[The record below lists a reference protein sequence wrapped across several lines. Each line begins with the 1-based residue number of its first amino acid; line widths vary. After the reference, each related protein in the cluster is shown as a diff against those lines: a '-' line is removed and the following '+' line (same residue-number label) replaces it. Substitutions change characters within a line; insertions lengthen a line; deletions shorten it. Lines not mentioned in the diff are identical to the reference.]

1 MANAYGA
8 QFTVGDYVSIGAMK
22 GRSPERVGQIAK
34 VLGSK
39 DKGDKIAYRLGLADE
54 VFWTSGTGLTDAPA
68 QADAPITVGSLVIV
82 GSEFGDEAYDH
93 SARVAALG
101 ANGYAAVQITE
112 NDLTGVFL
120 GPVDDLTAASPA
132 IVADAAPA
140 ADGEAFEGTAT
151 GGCNA
156 PTAFV
161 LGQVDALLAVAL
173 ESDDWDDAENRIVQ
187 AREFITNALATN

>member
-68 QADAPITVGSLVIV
+68 QQTRQSRLAPWSSSAASSEMRRTITVRGLLR
-82 GSEFGDEAYDH
+82 
-93 SARVAALG
+93 SARMVMRRCK
-101 ANGYAAVQITE
+101 
-112 NDLTGVFL
+112 
-120 GPVDDLTAASPA
+120 SPRT
-132 IVADAAPA
+132 I
-140 ADGEAFEGTAT
+140 
-151 GGCNA
+151 
-156 PTAFV
+156 
-161 LGQVDALLAVAL
+161 
-173 ESDDWDDAENRIVQ
+173 
-187 AREFITNALATN
+187 